1 MSDITEAFGPQAARL
16 QEARVN
22 SCAKRTGK
30 STGCNGTD
38 AEELNKSSAPVFPL
52 EVFPAA
58 VQQMIAE
65 ADERMHYGIEF
76 TACSLLF
83 AAASAIGNSCVVQM
97 TPDWQEGV
105 TLWLVLVGDPGTG
118 KGHAMKRVLKAID
131 RQDAQRYTMYL
142 EDMQTYKK
150 ALAQYQREKK
160 NNPDDRIEEPQA
172 PILKKTILSDTT
184 PEKMARVHADN
195 QRGICLHVDELAGWL
210 QTFNRYNTGNTQ
222 KTFNSSWSRHA
233 IVIDRVHSGS
243 IRIEVPCIMVGGT
256 IQPKILPELMAENRG
271 DDGFTHRLL
280 FCYPTSTARPWN
292 RDEID
297 QSFFTEWDQAMQRLL
312 DLPYE
317 IGERFV
323 PTVLR
328 FSPDAW
334 ALLHDWQNL
343 LVQESNRERRS
354 YIKGVSAKI
363 EQYAIRFS
371 LIMQMIRY
379 AYREDSRDKV
389 GVEAVGAAIKLA
401 EYFRKSHQ
409 QIIEEIDSHS
419 PLDDLAEDK
428 LAVYDALPEEFKR
441 SEGIPIALSK
451 GMKERTADRFIK
463 DSRYF
468 RKMSQGMYAK
478 LL

>member
-1 MSDITEAFGPQAARL
+1 MSDVNGSIGPHAVRL
-16 QEARVN
+16 QEARINNIAV
-22 SCAKRTGK
+22 
-30 STGCNGTD
+30 
-38 AEELNKSSAPVFPL
+38 PVFPL
-52 EVFPAA
+52 EVFPDA
-58 VQQMIAE
+58 VQKLIMD

-76 TACSLLF
+76 TGCSLLF
-83 AAASAIGNSCVVQM
+83 AAASAIGNSCVVEM
-97 TPDWQEGV
+97 NPDWQEGV
-105 TLWLVLVGDPGTG
+105 TLWLVLVGHPGTG
-118 KGHAMKRVLKAID
+118 KGHALKRTLKSIE
-131 RQDAQRYTMYL
+131 RQDSQRYSLYL
-142 EDMQTYKK
+142 EDMQAYKK
-150 ALAQYQREKK
+150 ALTKFQREKK
-160 NNPDDRIEEPQA
+160 NNPGESSEEPQA

-195 QRGICLHVDELAGWL
+195 PRGICLHVDELAGWL
-210 QTFNRYNTGNTQ
+210 QTFNRYNTSNAQ
-222 KTFNSSWSRHA
+222 KTFNSSWSRQA

-256 IQPKILPELMAENRG
+256 IQPKILSELMAERRG

-280 FCYPTSTARPWN
+280 FSYPASKARAWN
-292 RDEID
+292 RDAID
-297 QSFFTEWDQAMQRLL
+297 QSMFTEWDQAMRRLL
-312 DLPYE
+312 ELPYE
-317 IGERFV
+317 NGESFV
-323 PTVLR
+323 KTVLR

-371 LIMQMIRY
+371 LIIQMIRY
-379 AYREDSRDKV
+379 AYREDSKDKV
-389 GVEAVGAAIKLA
+389 GIEAVGAAIKLA

-441 SEGIPIALSK
+441 SEGIPIAFSK

-463 DSRYF
+463 DTRYF
-468 RKMSQGMYAK
+468 RKKSQGMYAK

>member
-1 MSDITEAFGPQAARL
+1 MSNANPHAARL
-16 QEARVN
+16 QEARERN
-22 SCAKRTGK
+22 SAKQTN
-30 STGCNGTD
+30 NGLD
-38 AEELNKSSAPVFPL
+38 ADELKRNTAPLFPL
-52 EVFPAA
+52 EVFPTA
-58 VQQMIAE
+58 VQQMIVE

-83 AAASAIGNSCVVQM
+83 AAASAIGNSCVVEM
-97 TPDWQEGV
+97 NPDWQEGV
-105 TLWLVLVGDPGTG
+105 TLWLVLVGHPGTG
-118 KGHAMKRVLKAID
+118 KGHALKRTLKAID
-131 RQDAQRYTMYL
+131 QLDALRYSVYQ
-142 EDMQTYKK
+142 EDMHAYKK
-150 ALAQYQREKK
+150 AMAKYQREKK
-160 NNPDDRIEEPQA
+160 NSPNDRIEEPEA

-210 QTFNRYNTGNTQ
+210 QTFNRYNSGNTQ
-222 KTFNSSWSRHA
+222 KTFNSSWSRQA

-243 IRIEVPCIMVGGT
+243 IRIEAPCILVGGT
-256 IQPKILPELMAENRG
+256 IQPKILPELMAESRG

-297 QSFFTEWDQAMQRLL
+297 QSLFTEWDQAMKRLL

-317 IGERFV
+317 IGEHFV

-328 FSPDAW
+328 FSPDART
-334 ALLHDWQNL
+334 LLHDWQSI
-343 LVQESNRERRS
+343 LVQDRNREKRS

-363 EQYAIRFS
+363 EQYAIRLS
-371 LIMQMIRY
+371 LIMQLIRY
-379 AYREDSRDKV
+379 AYRQDNKEKV

-401 EYFRKSHQ
+401 DYFKKSHL
-409 QIIEEIDSHS
+409 QIYDEIDSHS
-419 PLDDLAEDK
+419 PLDELDEVK
-428 LAVYDALPEEFKR
+428 QSVYDALPEAFKR
-441 SEGIPIALSK
+441 SEAIPIADSK

-463 DSRYF
+463 DRRYF
-468 RKMSQGMYAK
+468 RKKSQGVYAK

>member
-1 MSDITEAFGPQAARL
+1 MNDACESLGPQAARL
-16 QEARVN
+16 QDARAR
-22 SCAKRTGK
+22 SRA
-30 STGCNGTD
+30 
-38 AEELNKSSAPVFPL
+38 AETYIVHERLNTETEEINNAAPPFPL
-52 EVFPAA
+52 EVFPDA
-58 VQQMIAE
+58 VQKMVRE

-83 AAASAIGNSCVVQM
+83 AAASAIGNSCVVEM
-97 TPDWQEGV
+97 NPDWQEGV
-105 TLWLVLVGDPGTG
+105 TLWLVLVGHPGTG

-131 RQDAQRYTMYL
+131 RQDAQRYSVYQ

-150 ALAQYQREKK
+150 ALAKFQREKK
-160 NNPDDRIEEPQA
+160 NNPDDRIEEPEA

-184 PEKMARVHADN
+184 SEKMARVHADN

-222 KTFNSSWSRHA
+222 KTFNSSWSRQA

-256 IQPKILPELMAENRG
+256 IQPKILPELMAESRG

-280 FCYPTSTARPWN
+280 FCYPATTARPWN
-292 RDEID
+292 REGID
-297 QSFFTEWDQAMQRLL
+297 QSLFKEWDQAMQRLL
-312 DLPYE
+312 EMPYE
-317 IGERFV
+317 IGENLV

-328 FSPDAW
+328 FTQDAW
-334 ALLHDWQNL
+334 TLLHDWQHV
-343 LVQESNRERRS
+343 LVTESNRERRS

-363 EQYAIRFS
+363 EQYAIRLS
-371 LIMQMIRY
+371 LIMQLIRY
-379 AYREDSRDKV
+379 AYQEGSKDKV

-401 EYFRKSHQ
+401 EYFKRSHL
-409 QIIEEIDSHS
+409 QIYEEIDSHS

-428 LAVYDALPEEFKR
+428 QAVYDALPEEFKR
-441 SEGIPIALSK
+441 SEGIPIAISK
-451 GMKERTADRFIK
+451 GMKKRTADRFIT
-463 DSRYF
+463 DTRYF
-468 RKMSQGMYAK
+468 KKKSQGMYAK